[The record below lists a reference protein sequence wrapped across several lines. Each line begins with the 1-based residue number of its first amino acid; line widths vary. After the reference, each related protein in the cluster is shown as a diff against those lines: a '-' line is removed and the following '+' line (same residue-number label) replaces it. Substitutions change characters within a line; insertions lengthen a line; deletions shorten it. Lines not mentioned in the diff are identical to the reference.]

1 MHPPPKHRHPP
12 PTHMHLPPK
21 RIHQSPN
28 HMHPPPTHMH
38 PPPTHMHPPP
48 THMHPPPTHMHPP
61 PTQVSHS
68 SSSGP
73 KGVSTATVGG
83 SGPAGLG
90 GPQTAPTRATPWS
103 ANGRVETT
111 CRKVRRAF
119 RGMALPPAYLH
130 FQAEVASPRKRSS
143 VGGMPY
149 HGVLKG
155 PSGGS
160 SPRTSDR
167 PRGRTF
173 TGSGGG

>member
-1 MHPPPKHRHPP
+1 MNTHTPVGCMLMKREQAPTLDDHPTILNAREFG
-12 PTHMHLPPK
+12 TLGVTIFT
-21 RIHQSPN
+21 RG
-28 HMHPPPTHMH
+28 
-38 PPPTHMHPPP
+38 
-48 THMHPPPTHMHPP
+48 
-61 PTQVSHS
+61 

-83 SGPAGLG
+83 SGPADLG

-103 ANGRVETT
+103 ANGRVGTT